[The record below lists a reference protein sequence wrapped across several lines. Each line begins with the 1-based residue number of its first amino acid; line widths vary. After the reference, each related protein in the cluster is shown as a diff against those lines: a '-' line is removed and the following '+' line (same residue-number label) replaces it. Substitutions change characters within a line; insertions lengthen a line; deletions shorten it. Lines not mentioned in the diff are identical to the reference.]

1 MSLTGLQGLNS
12 LALSHAVPESLL
24 SQTAQLLDDTRLRS
38 IDVQLARQ
46 LLQWEQQAAASMA
59 SVADLSRLTHLFV
72 QGLML
77 SWALGR
83 GQVCL
88 PLQHCPLP
96 ELRSWWP
103 RASDYDDNIRCIW
116 TADNSAADTTNG
128 WKGQPLVLERQSGKP
143 VRLYLARYYFYQQFV
158 ERAIRARVGSSTNIG
173 AVNNTLI
180 PATTDCRSDC
190 AGSAESALS
199 ASQMAAL
206 GQSLRLLFPRS
217 ENAPALV
224 NAEPD
229 WQAVAAATACLQK
242 FCVITGGPGTGKTT
256 TVTRLLC
263 ALLGL
268 QPGLSIALAAPT
280 GKAAA
285 RMLESI
291 RQSRSSDLPFAE
303 QIPDESFTLH
313 RLLGW
318 TPGGF
323 RYGPDRPLPY
333 DCVVVDEASM
343 VDLAMMQ
350 QLLSALSPQARLILL
365 GDKDQL
371 ASVEAGSVLAD
382 LCNSGGGY
390 GLTAAFAARLQQL
403 LGDDLSAWIS
413 DDISPMQNA
422 VAQLRFSRRFDA
434 SSGIGQLAAA
444 VNRGDSRGGL
454 ACFEQFADI
463 QLDSG
468 YKLPADRPR
477 RALLPWQQQVVAGYE
492 DYCEQLQKAG
502 CRAGETAGAA
512 MDVSAARAIL
522 QTFGR
527 FRVLVAVRQ
536 GSQGAELIN
545 RQIEDLLSAKGALQ
559 RQSGSPW
566 YIGRPVMVTR
576 NDYDLGLFNGDIGI
590 LLPDPQGEPR
600 VAFET
605 SHGDIRYYLPG
616 RLPSHETSF
625 AMTVH
630 KSQGS
635 EFSRVMLLLPER
647 WQPVVTRELIYT
659 AITRARSH
667 FYLLGSRDC
676 WQRGVAT
683 RVERASG
690 LCDALWSVSDT

>member
-1 MSLTGLQGLNS
+1 MSLAGLQGLNS
-12 LALSHAVPESLL
+12 LALSQVVPESLL
-24 SQTAQLLDDTRLRS
+24 SQTAQLLDDARLRS

-46 LLQWEQQAAASMA
+46 LLQWEQQAATLASMPG
-59 SVADLSRLTHLFV
+59 SSRLTHLFV

-103 RASDYDDNIRCIW
+103 RTSDYDDNIHCIW
-116 TADNSAADTTNG
+116 TADDSAADTVNG
-128 WKGQPLVLERQSGKP
+128 WTGQPLVLERQCGRP
-143 VRLYLARYYFYQQFV
+143 VRLYLARYYFYQQSV
-158 ERAIRARVGSSTNIG
+158 ERAIRARVGSHTANSTG
-173 AVNNTLI
+173 I
-180 PATTDCRSDC
+180 PATR
-190 AGSAESALS
+190 GSAESALS
-199 ASQMAAL
+199 ASQMTAL
-206 GQSLRLLFPRS
+206 AQSLRLLFPRS
-217 ENAPALV
+217 NAPALADV
-224 NAEPD
+224 EPD
-229 WQAVAAATACLQK
+229 WQAIAAATACLQK

-268 QPGLSIALAAPT
+268 QPELSIALAAPT

-291 RQSRSSDLPFAE
+291 RQSRSSRDLPFAE
-303 QIPDESFTLH
+303 RIPDESFTLH

-350 QLLSALSPQARLILL
+350 QLLSALAPQARLILL

-382 LCNSGGGY
+382 LCNSGSGY

-454 ACFEQFADI
+454 ACFDQFADI
-463 QLDSG
+463 QLDSC

-502 CRAGETAGAA
+502 NRAGEAAGVT
-512 MDVSAARAIL
+512 MDVSAARAVL

-545 RQIEDLLSAKGALQ
+545 SRIEDLLSAQGVLQ

-605 SHGDIRYYLPG
+605 SNGDIRYYLPG

-667 FYLLGSRDC
+667 FYLLGSSDC
-676 WQRGVAT
+676 WQRGVST

-690 LCDALWSVSDT
+690 LCDALWAVSHT

>member
-1 MSLTGLQGLNS
+1 MSLAGLQGLNS
-12 LALSHAVPESLL
+12 LALSHVVPEPLQAL
-24 SQTAQLLDDTRLRS
+24 TAQLLNDTRLRS

-46 LLQWEQQAAASMA
+46 LLQWEQQAAASMV
-59 SVADLSRLTHLFV
+59 SVADSSRLTHLFV

-103 RASDYDDNIRCIW
+103 QASDYDDSIRCIW
-116 TADNSAADTTNG
+116 TADASAADTVNG

-143 VRLYLARYYFYQQFV
+143 VRLYLARYYFYQQSV
-158 ERAIRARVGSSTNIG
+158 ERAIRARIGGGSANG
-173 AVNNTLI
+173 MAI
-180 PATTDCRSDC
+180 PAA
-190 AGSAESALS
+190 AGAGPGSTESILSGAQMTAL
-199 ASQMAAL
+199 A
-206 GQSLRLLFPRS
+206 QSLRLLFPRS
-217 ENAPALV
+217 ENTPAQV

-229 WQAVAAATACLQK
+229 WQALAAATACLQQ

-285 RMLESI
+285 RMLESV
-291 RQSRSSDLPFAE
+291 RQSRSSRDLPCAE
-303 QIPDESFTLH
+303 RIPDESFTLH

-318 TPGGF
+318 SPGGF

-350 QLLSALSPQARLILL
+350 QLLSALAPQARLILL

-434 SSGIGQLAAA
+434 GSGIGQLAAA

-454 ACFEQFADI
+454 ACFDQFADI
-463 QLDSG
+463 QLDSC

-477 RALLPWQQQVVAGYE
+477 RALLPWQQQVVAGYR
-492 DYCEQLQKAG
+492 DYCQQLQSGDAK
-502 CRAGETAGAA
+502 
-512 MDVSAARAIL
+512 MDSAAARAIL
-522 QTFGR
+522 QAFGR

-545 RQIEDLLSAKGALQ
+545 SRIEDLLSATGGLQ

-616 RLPSHETSF
+616 RLPGHETSF

-635 EFSRVMLLLPER
+635 EFSRVMLLLPEC

-659 AITRARSH
+659 AITRARDH
-667 FYLLGSRDC
+667 FYLLGSSDC
-676 WQRGVAT
+676 WQRGVTT